1 MMLILALVG
10 QILNLIFKMKYEKH
24 AHRIELKTKM

>member
-10 QILNLIFKMKYEKH
+10 HILNLIFKMKYEKH
-24 AHRIELKTKM
+24 AHGIELKSKM